1 MNAPGGAVLGRLA
14 GRRYLFD
21 RRGVDVPSYTAM
33 LYFGCVAGVLAGAAV
48 AGSAGLERSRF
59 ALTTIVLLIPAL
71 AGARLWFV
79 LEHWSVYRREPR
91 RIWRRSEGGAAL
103 HGGLLLSVV
112 VSVPLLALVE
122 IPFWRFWDAAS
133 YTMLIGLIFT
143 RVGCLMNGCC
153 AGRAAPGPAGR
164 LAAGPRRRLAAA
176 DPDATARG
184 RLGRAGGCRSGAS
197 ALESAVRG
205 GGVSW
210 RPRRLWG
217 GSPAAGAD
225 PGQRGLGRLAGEPH
239 VLRTADSRRVDR
251 PRRRLARLRSL

>member
-91 RIWRRSEGGAAL
+91 RIWRRSEAGAAL
-103 HGGLLLSVV
+103 HGGLPLSVV

-153 AGRAAPGPAGR
+153 AGRAAPGRLGVWLPDHDGVWQRRIPTPLLEAGWAALVVAGAALAHSSRPFAGAVFLGVLAAYGAGR
-164 LAAGPRRRLAAA
+164 LLLEPTRASAGS
-176 DPDATARG
+176 G
-184 RLGRAGGCRSGAS
+184 GSRANLMFSALLILGAS
-197 ALESAVRG
+197 IVLV
-205 GGVSW
+205 
-210 RPRRLWG
+210 
-217 GSPAAGAD
+217 AGW
-225 PGQRGLGRLAGEPH
+225 PG
-239 VLRTADSRRVDR
+239 
-251 PRRRLARLRSL
+251 